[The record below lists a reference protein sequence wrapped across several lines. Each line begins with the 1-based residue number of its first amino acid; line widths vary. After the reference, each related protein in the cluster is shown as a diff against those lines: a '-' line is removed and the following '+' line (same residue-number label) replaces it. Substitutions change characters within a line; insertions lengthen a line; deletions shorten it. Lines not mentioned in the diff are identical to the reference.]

1 MRRPSKTGKRKSG
14 RELKKAETEDRTVMF
29 VDEAGFYQLPAAV
42 RTWAPRGETPELRA
56 PLNYDNL
63 STISGITREG
73 KLYMHVYEQSISGKE
88 VVSFLRHVLREV
100 SGKLTIVWD
109 GLPAHRGQTVK
120 DFLAEGA
127 SRRLHLEQLPGYAPD
142 LNPDE
147 GVWNYLKN
155 VEMKNLC
162 CQGLDHLKTELR
174 KAKERLRHKTQI
186 IKSFFR
192 EVGLV

>member
-1 MRRPSKTGKRKSG
+1 
-14 RELKKAETEDRTVMF
+14 MF
-29 VDEAGFYQLPAAV
+29 VDETGFYQLPAAV

-63 STISGITREG
+63 STISGITITGTARAG
-73 KLYMHVYEQSISGKE
+73 KLYMHTYEQPISRKE
-88 VVSFLRHVLREV
+88 AVSFLRHVLR
-100 SGKLTIVWD
+100 
-109 GLPAHRGQTVK
+109 R
-120 DFLAEGA
+120 GA

-147 GVWNYLKN
+147 GVWNYLRN
-155 VEMKNLC
+155 VEMKNPC

-186 IKSFFR
+186 IKSFFQ
-192 EVGLV
+192 EVELV